1 SKTKIYAENVI
12 VIKNFIFFFVHNED
26 YFEAKFALNFIRK
39 ELSKKIIIVGA
50 EKSLIKLLFN
60 LFPDLYIHDIK
71 VECDLYSNERIVYV
85 YFLSF
90 EDRGIA
96 VGRRGDY
103 IKAINEIFKKYV
115 IFENAEVP
123 IKIKCELIQ
132 M

>member
-1 SKTKIYAENVI
+1 M
-12 VIKNFIFFFVHNED
+12 
-26 YFEAKFALNFIRK
+26 
-39 ELSKKIIIVGA
+39 
-50 EKSLIKLLFN
+50 
-60 LFPDLYIHDIK
+60 
-71 VECDLYSNERIVYV
+71 YV

-123 IKIKCELIQ
+123 IKIKR
-132 M
+132 